1 MPETP
6 AAAASRAAPLCRP
19 DRGCAPRRT
28 DRQTDCQVPCACPES
43 RAAPAEWETAARAPA
58 VRKGPGSCTKRQ
70 KQPVTC
76 PSHVGIAAQPCLL
89 KEQEPAPSAPLFPC
103 KQQLRLA
110 GSCALVCGGFRK
122 TETPRV
128 FQINSLSYP
137 LEACQ
142 RATVSLKI
150 K

>member
-1 MPETP
+1 MPEPPCSSSQQGSTSVPSRQGLCTP
-6 AAAASRAAPLCRP
+6 
-19 DRGCAPRRT
+19 T
-28 DRQTDCQVPCACPES
+28 DGQTDCQVPCACPEN

-58 VRKGPGSCTKRQ
+58 VRKGPGSCTRRQ